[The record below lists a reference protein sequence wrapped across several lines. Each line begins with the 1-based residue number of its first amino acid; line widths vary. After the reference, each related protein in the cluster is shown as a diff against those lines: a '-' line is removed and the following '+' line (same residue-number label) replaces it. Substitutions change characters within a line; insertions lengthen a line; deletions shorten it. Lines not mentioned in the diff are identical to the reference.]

1 MGTSL
6 AIPMVLLILIG
17 ALLGATLNFAAVFL
31 AIPIVAL
38 LLANWMIF
46 SDAANRRRRVH
57 KLQQFRRSARAR
69 KFDLTDQDKRTVV

>member
-1 MGTSL
+1 
-6 AIPMVLLILIG
+6 MVLLILIG

-46 SDAANRRRRVH
+46 SDAADRRRRVH
-57 KLQQFRRSARAR
+57 KLQQFRKASRTRQVDFTER
-69 KFDLTDQDKRTVV
+69 DKHTVI